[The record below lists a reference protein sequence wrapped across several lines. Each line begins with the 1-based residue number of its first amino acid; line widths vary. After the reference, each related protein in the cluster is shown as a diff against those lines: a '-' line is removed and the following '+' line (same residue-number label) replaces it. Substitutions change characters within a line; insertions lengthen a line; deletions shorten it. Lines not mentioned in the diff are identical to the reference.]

1 MKYLTLILLICV
13 SSFSLNKIVIPNRAA
28 PNTVISS
35 SKTNE
40 NLDTIASKVNKLID
54 SLDQKFPRFT
64 DYSSGDS
71 ILRSKRAD
79 FDTTVS
85 DTMYNSGGL
94 YSERVSTPSA
104 GITRI
109 NIDTSKTRHL
119 NADSATISVFKGTKI
134 IRDSSAFT
142 GGVNIARV
150 WTPQLNITN
159 ATAGRVVITDAS
171 RNLSSSTVTATELG
185 LLLNKNS
192 VIDGS
197 GTSGNIPVFT
207 GTNRLGNGPVWNSG
221 TSTMTGNITGN
232 AATATITGNA
242 ATATRSDSLSKP
254 FYTDTTFNDSLY
266 EGGVWT
272 GTYATVRLVKIGK
285 MCMLFQ
291 PQMITTSSG
300 GLLTINGI
308 PSKYL
313 TTLSATGGIVTTIRN
328 NGTDTNGLIWFY
340 NGAVRIHKEDGTN
353 TDAGTSGITSSFLYW
368 ITF

>member
-13 SSFSLNKIVIPNRAA
+13 SSFSLNKIVIPQRASSGS
-28 PNTVISS
+28 VITA

-40 NLDTIASKVNKLID
+40 NFDTIASKFNKTQDSID
-54 SLDQKFPRFT
+54 IKFIRYS
-64 DYSSGDS
+64 DLSSGDS
-71 ILRSKRAD
+71 TLRSKRADFDTTVSDTIRSKRAD

-104 GITRI
+104 GITRA

-150 WTPQLNITN
+150 WTPQLNIIN
-159 ATAGRVVITDAS
+159 GTAGRVVVTDAS

-185 LLLNKNS
+185 YLLNKNS

-207 GTNRLGNGPVWNSG
+207 GTNRLGNGP
-221 TSTMTGNITGN
+221 IY
-232 AATATITGNA
+232 
-242 ATATRSDSLSKP
+242 K
-254 FYTDTTFNDSLY
+254 DTTFACSLFYSSTFLSTATGYIQQIGDVINVCLPRLEGSKSGEVAMRLYGLPPAFFNQVPTSNLLVCQDSLGAVY
-266 EGGVWT
+266 LYRFEFGQNANFGYLVQVGTGIST
-272 GTYATVRLVKIGK
+272 GTFIVRKQF
-285 MCMLFQ
+285 MQ
-291 PQMITTSSG
+291 
-300 GLLTINGI
+300 
-308 PSKYL
+308 
-313 TTLSATGGIVTTIRN
+313 IR
-328 NGTDTNGLIWFY
+328 
-340 NGAVRIHKEDGTN
+340 K
-353 TDAGTSGITSSFLYW
+353 
-368 ITF
+368 